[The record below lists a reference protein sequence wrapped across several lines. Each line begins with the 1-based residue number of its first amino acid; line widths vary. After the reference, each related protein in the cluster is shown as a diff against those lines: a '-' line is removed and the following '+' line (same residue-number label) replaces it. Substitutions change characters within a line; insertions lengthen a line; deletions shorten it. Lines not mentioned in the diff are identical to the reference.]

1 LLCTVDGEGAE
12 AHLVMDIA
20 GHVHYWIL
28 YQDIQLQTLA
38 VKIISHLSLVKS
50 KRTAIADAGILNDV
64 IRKYSPF

>member
-1 LLCTVDGEGAE
+1 
-12 AHLVMDIA
+12 MDIA